1 MIAAKS
7 GGNVAS
13 NPESKIQAEIIR
25 FLKRQPCAYVMR
37 PITCTESGHPDIIA
51 VVGGLFFGIEV
62 KQPGKKPTALQ
73 KKRLE
78 QIENAGGCGIIA
90 HSVDDVRKEFA
101 KRCIPIIM

>member
-1 MIAAKS
+1 M
-7 GGNVAS
+7 S
-13 NPESKIQAEIIR
+13 NLESTIQANIIR
-25 FLKRQPCAYVMR
+25 YLKQIPNAYCLR

-73 KKRLE
+73 RKRLD
-78 QIENAGGCGIIA
+78 QIENAGGSGIVA
-90 HSVDDVRKEFA
+90 YSVDDVKKEFA